1 MRNPAEMFAAANF
14 ETSLLKRCCVLLERW
29 QVALFFSY
37 FPAMKFVPQLT
48 AKSRKAI
55 VHVNHHA
62 DSPGCKQPENVA
74 RAVELLS
81 GAMAISD
88 CVYADD
94 KLEGVLQ
101 T

>member
-1 MRNPAEMFAAANF
+1 MRNPAELFAAANL
-14 ETSLLKRCCVLLERW
+14 EASLLKRCCVLLERW

-48 AKSRKAI
+48 AESRKAI

-62 DSPGCKQPENVA
+62 DSPGCKQSENVA

-81 GAMAISD
+81 GAMTVANSI
-88 CVYADD
+88 YADD
-94 KLEGVLQ
+94 ELEEIL
-101 T
+101 